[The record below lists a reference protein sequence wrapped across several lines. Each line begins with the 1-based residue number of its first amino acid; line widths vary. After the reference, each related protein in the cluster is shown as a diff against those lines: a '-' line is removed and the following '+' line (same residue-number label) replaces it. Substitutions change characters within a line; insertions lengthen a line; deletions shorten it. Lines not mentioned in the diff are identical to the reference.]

1 MVRLSKRMRIVAA
14 ITVLVVATLM
24 GRAAVGAPPKDL
36 VTAALLADVDSVK
49 AGKPFTL
56 GVLLK
61 IKPGWHVYWKNPGD
75 SGLPTRVTW
84 KLPEGFTAD
93 ELRFPIPTRFDPPGD
108 IIGYG
113 YHDELLLTATVTPT
127 KNLDASK
134 PLTFGAD

>member
-1 MVRLSKRMRIVAA
+1 MVRLSKRMRFVAIVTFSLALA
-14 ITVLVVATLM
+14 VRATM
-24 GRAAVGAPPKDL
+24 AAPPKEL
-36 VTAALLADVDSVK
+36 VTATLLADVDSVK

-93 ELRFPIPTRFDPPGD
+93 ELRFPIPTRFDQPGD

-113 YHDELLLTATVTPT
+113 Y
-127 KNLDASK
+127 
-134 PLTFGAD
+134 

>member
-1 MVRLSKRMRIVAA
+1 
-14 ITVLVVATLM
+14 AT
-24 GRAAVGAPPKDL
+24 
-36 VTAALLADVDSVK
+36 LLADVDSVK

-84 KLPEGFTAD
+84 TMPEGFTAG
-93 ELRFPIPTRFDPPGD
+93 ELRFPIPTRFDQPGD

-113 YHDELLLTATVTPT
+113 YHDELHLTATVTPP
-127 KNLDASK
+127 KNLDAGK
-134 PLTFGAD
+134 PLTFGADVAWLVCEKVCLPGKASVSVEL